1 LSTQIEEL
9 DLLLNTEL
17 DLSGGAEPGIL
28 SFLLIYKYNKA
39 DPSNTFFVIIY
50 TFDSTR

>member
-1 LSTQIEEL
+1 MLSTQIEEL
-9 DLLLNTEL
+9 DLLLNT
-17 DLSGGAEPGIL
+17 DLSGGAKPGIL